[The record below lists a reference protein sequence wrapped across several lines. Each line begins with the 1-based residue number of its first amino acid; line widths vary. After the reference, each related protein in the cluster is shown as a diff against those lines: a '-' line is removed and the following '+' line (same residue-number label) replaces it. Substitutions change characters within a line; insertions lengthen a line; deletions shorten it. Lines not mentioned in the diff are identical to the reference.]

1 MNKESKNEYKPQIVS
16 APGATIADLLE
27 EKNITQGEFAY
38 IMELPL
44 DKIENLING
53 KEDITN
59 EIANKLEDTL
69 GVSFTFWMNRERRYR
84 EYINSL

>member
-1 MNKESKNEYKPQIVS
+1 MNNQYKPQIVS
-16 APGATIADLLE
+16 TPGATIEDLLE
-27 EKNITQGEFAY
+27 EKNITQVEFSH
-38 IMELPL
+38 IMGWSL
-44 DKIENLING
+44 DKVQDLING

-69 GVSFTFWMNRERRYR
+69 GVSFTFWMNREKRYR